1 MKNITLYVPLLEDY
15 WYEQKIQADPLSMD
29 YNAGYDVSYYG
40 YNYDTGCI
48 DFPEERWKEIYDRRI
63 RENRY
68 FAYIKDNNID
78 DYGGYVN
85 YHYNKNDN
93 RYECG
98 IVIES
103 KYRGKG
109 Y

>member
-15 WYEQKIQADPLSMD
+15 WYEQKIQADPLSM
-29 YNAGYDVSYYG
+29 GYDVSYYG

-68 FAYIKDNNID
+68 FAYIKDNDID
-78 DYGGYVN
+78 DYVGYVN

>member
-1 MKNITLYVPLLEDY
+1 M
-15 WYEQKIQADPLSMD
+15 
-29 YNAGYDVSYYG
+29 
-40 YNYDTGCI
+40 
-48 DFPEERWKEIYDRRI
+48 ERNIYDRRI

-68 FAYIKDNNID
+68 FAYIKDNDID
-78 DYGGYVN
+78 DYVGYVN